1 MIAVRFLQK
10 SGVFRKGN
18 TYRVDPGSAASLVER
33 GVAALVDED
42 EGKFDPSSHGAKA
55 VNDYLRDAS
64 PSERHRVLAAE
75 RAGKARTTVL
85 GG

>member
-1 MIAVRFLQK
+1 VIAVRFLEK

-18 TYRVDPGSAASLVER
+18 TYRVDPASAASLVER
-33 GVAALVDED
+33 GVAVLVDED
-42 EGKFDPSSHGAKA
+42 ADKFDPSAHDVKA

-64 PSERHRVLAAE
+64 PAERHRVLAAE